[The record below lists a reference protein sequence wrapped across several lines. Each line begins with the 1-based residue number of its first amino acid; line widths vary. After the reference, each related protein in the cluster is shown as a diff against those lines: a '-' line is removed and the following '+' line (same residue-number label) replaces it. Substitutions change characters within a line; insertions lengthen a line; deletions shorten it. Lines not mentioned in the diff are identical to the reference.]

1 MPHLPEWIVDTME
14 NLLSSKF
21 FDAEVVSASFL
32 NQEIVKVTFKADL
45 QSMPFYPGWPVML
58 RVGANDLRH
67 YTFSSFDKQN
77 GLFDI
82 VFHVH
87 GNAPGSDL
95 VSKMKS
101 GDHLKMAVPAG
112 RKMYSPEHKNHFFFG
127 DETSLSF
134 MMILI
139 NDIIKNN
146 GIYSGILELRPQNI
160 TISKLLQLNVDTV
173 IHTPDNPAGEAIDK
187 LKQLIN
193 KADFSFDSSV
203 FYLTG
208 NVSSVQAFRKE
219 LKRIGINPK
228 NIKLQGYWAEGS
240 VGL

>member
-45 QSMPFYPGWPVML
+45 QGMAFYPGWPVML

-67 YTFSSFDKQN
+67 YTFSSFDRQN

-82 VFHVH
+82 IFHVH

-146 GIYSGILELRPQNI
+146 GIYNGVLETRPQNI
-160 TISKLLQLNVDTV
+160 IISKLLHLNVSTV
-173 IHTPDNPAGEAIDK
+173 IHTPNKPAIEAIDK
-187 LKQLIN
+187 LRQFIN
-193 KADFSFDSSV
+193 KADFSFDNAV

-208 NVSSVQAFRKE
+208 NVNSVQAFRKE
-219 LKRIGINPK
+219 LKCIGINPK